1 MDMRKICALAVLC
14 AAVALAGSCRQET
27 APGGGEKMDA
37 KITQK
42 VMDFLGSD
50 IIDIIKSPDKVES
63 YRVEFH
69 KTGKG
74 ENLGGYP
81 VKGKG
86 PDLAPKQIE
95 RLQLM
100 LLDENTYLFDV
111 VKKCLFL
118 PEYAFRFVRGD
129 RSVIVLVCYSCEEL
143 TFVYGGR
150 ELLEDFNNA
159 TRRMK
164 ALAGELFK

>member
-1 MDMRKICALAVLC
+1 MRKICALAVLC

-27 APGGGEKMDA
+27 APGGGDKMEA

-42 VMDFLGSD
+42 VMDFL
-50 IIDIIKSPDKVES
+50 
-63 YRVEFH
+63 
-69 KTGKG
+69 
-74 ENLGGYP
+74 GYP

-164 ALAGELFK
+164 ALTGELFK